1 MLAVVN
7 AGSSVGLQNK
17 IGLPASCSLLQTSD
31 AGSRMECP
39 RNINKHQNRCTAF
52 FQDFLPELPY
62 SNPHFSTSPSETR
75 CVNFP
80 ISSPQCFSF
89 LLTASF
95 PQSHPLLY
103 CCFEDSVE
111 FPHFQ
116 LVCITCIC
124 HAFYRIPTAIIS
136 PPPILHFCT
145 VVSPSLLPFPILH
158 FCTLSPYLLP

>member
-17 IGLPASCSLLQTSD
+17 IGLPARSYRQVMQVPVWSAHGISISTKTGVLL
-31 AGSRMECP
+31 
-39 RNINKHQNRCTAF
+39 F
-52 FQDFLPELPY
+52 FQDFLPELLY

-145 VVSPSLLPFPILH
+145 VVSP
-158 FCTLSPYLLP
+158 